1 MLVHHL
7 VVTTVNRRPTRWT
20 SLQCGGAHPREQA
33 SQPTRRHKASMRKQ
47 AVIADA
53 YGERR
58 REVQAKKQEQ
68 INLARPK
75 PQPQET
81 AGV

>member
-1 MLVHHL
+1 MLVGHL
-7 VVTTVNRRPTRWT
+7 VVTTVNRRPTRRPP
-20 SLQCGGAHPREQA
+20 LQCGGAHPREQA
-33 SQPTRRHKASMRKQ
+33 SQPTRRNKASMSKQ

-58 REVQAKKQEQ
+58 REIEAKKQDQ
-68 INLARPK
+68 VNRARTE
-75 PQPQET
+75 PQAQET